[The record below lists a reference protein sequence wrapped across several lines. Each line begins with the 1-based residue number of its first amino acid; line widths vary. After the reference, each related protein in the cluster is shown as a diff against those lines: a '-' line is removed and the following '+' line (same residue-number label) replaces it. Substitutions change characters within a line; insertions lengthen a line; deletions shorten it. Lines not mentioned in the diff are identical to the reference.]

1 MDESESSIIEWLHT
15 FTLPAERS
23 ISSLGD
29 LSDGFI
35 LSNVLYQIAPGY
47 FEILDVNQADKT
59 NISIAAVNIT
69 KIITLLDGY
78 YRYMLKKYID
88 ISYISPSA
96 VASKNID
103 DILNLVEIII
113 GAAFMCNDSDMR
125 AQFVNN
131 IFTLDVNSQDYIK
144 SLIESVMSRSKDI
157 EEEEF
162 DDIDSKKVS
171 NSRELELEEAIM
183 RSEEAVRHL
192 REENQRLVS
201 HISDL
206 EQSNSNLNVEN
217 SKLKIEI
224 HDLESDKK
232 GSGSSDKSANF
243 VNLQIELD
251 ESKRELD
258 IKLVELDNYKSEIAL
273 SSRRLEQAN
282 EMIARLSM
290 ESRQMS
296 DELDI
301 TREKIKKLAKAEIQI
316 EKYQNKLEEMNEL
329 KKQNKELSGKVDQYL
344 DQINQLESSN
354 RSIPTLQ
361 RMVEQYKDKAVEL
374 ERQKFE
380 ADSALQMR
388 EHDITNL
395 QSEIAKISK
404 QRNQLED
411 EIGTLN
417 VELSQYQ
424 DAAADS
430 RVTLHNGLSSVS
442 LSDDINT
449 DSITS
454 LKEKVKKYEYE
465 INNLRA
471 LTRGPSDS
479 VETNNADIAVLQSE
493 VEDLKRIKKEREET
507 ILQLRKQLAEGQ
519 NELHKSNRA
528 LADAALSNA
537 STSQLK
543 DLEQKL
549 AQSSNTIKL
558 LEEKLK
564 EKETTI
570 NKLEQEKSK
579 LEFYARRTLQTFKD
593 KYITSLQARN
603 TEKRVLE
610 EKIWTLTEK
619 LEGNQ
624 ETTRREERLLLSAM
638 YELGMKIMDRNI
650 NSQLLIQADNQSTP
664 QISLLGKQRSIQ
676 SREDIETESNNATLS
691 PMHKSTSTF
700 STNTPSLTPSSSFRL
715 QSPQSI
721 NQLVAGFKSFTSP
734 VKK

>member
-23 ISSLGD
+23 ITSLGD

-47 FEILDVNQADKT
+47 FEVLDVNQADIN
-59 NISIAAVNIT
+59 NISTATVNIT

-96 VASKNID
+96 VALKNID

-144 SLIESVMSRSKDI
+144 SLIESVMIRSKDI

-162 DDIDSKKVS
+162 DDNDSKKI
-171 NSRELELEEAIM
+171 NNNRELELEEAIM
-183 RSEEAVRHL
+183 RSDEAVRHL

-224 HDLESDKK
+224 HDLESEKK
-232 GSGSSDKSANF
+232 GSGTIDKSANY

-251 ESKRELD
+251 ETKRELD
-258 IKLVELDNYKSEIAL
+258 IKLVELDNYKSEISL

-395 QSEIAKISK
+395 QAEISKLSK

-411 EIGTLN
+411 EIGSLN

-424 DAAADS
+424 DAAADT
-430 RVTLHNGLSSVS
+430 RVNLHNGLTSSAS

-479 VETNNADIAVLQSE
+479 IETNNADIAVLQSE

-528 LADAALSNA
+528 LADAASSNA
-537 STSQLK
+537 STNQLK

-593 KYITSLQARN
+593 KYITSLQTRN

-650 NSQLLIQADNQSTP
+650 NSQLLIQTDNQITP
-664 QISLLGKQRSIQ
+664 QVNNVQ
-676 SREDIETESNNATLS
+676 SN
-691 PMHKSTSTF
+691 H
-700 STNTPSLTPSSSFRL
+700 
-715 QSPQSI
+715 
-721 NQLVAGFKSFTSP
+721 